1 MKKLIFLIIILL
13 MGCNGDDS
21 QDDNPRQTP
30 TNLIVNSSHGI
41 DGAAYGLADC
51 GACHAINIIHK
62 TLNIRDIVADKGFAT
77 CMGCHGDNG
86 TGESRACLI
95 CHNAIDLPRT
105 PWQSGHFT
113 HNFNTEASDKD
124 CVSCHVSS
132 DMNGNFMPE
141 IDLTRYPN
149 VSGQQQAY
157 NNISEFCLRCH
168 NHDNPQVGFEMSHQT
183 YNHPLIAMQDN
194 YNFVDKHG
202 WIDGTGTRTYS
213 GLRSDYQY
221 ASLVECTDCHAMHGT
236 NNKALIIDYAGK
248 GGSKLSAELENYP
261 VTITDGNF
269 AQLCVLCHQMQ
280 DIIEQGAENTGNSLT
295 GVHAV
300 SGDCSTC
307 HSHGETVQAGL

>member
-21 QDDNPRQTP
+21 QDDNLTH
-30 TNLIVNSSHGI
+30 LIVDSSHGI

-51 GACHAINIIHK
+51 GACHAINIIHE

-86 TGESRACLI
+86 TSELRACLI
-95 CHNAIDLPRT
+95 CHNSIDLPHT

-113 HNFNTEASDKD
+113 HNFNDENSSDKD
-124 CVSCHVSS
+124 CVTCHVSS
-132 DMNGNFMPE
+132 DMNGHFVPE
-141 IDLTRYPN
+141 IDLTSYPN
-149 VSGQQQAY
+149 VNGHQQVY
-157 NNISEFCLRCH
+157 NTISEFCLRCH
-168 NHDNPQVGFEMSHQT
+168 NRDNPQVGFEMSEQT

-202 WIDGTGTRTYS
+202 WIDGIGTRTYN

-221 ASLVECTDCHAMHGT
+221 ASLVECTDCHTMHGT

-248 GGSKLSAELENYP
+248 GGSKLSSDLENYP
-261 VTITDGNF
+261 VTITDGNS

-280 DIIEQGAENTGNSLT
+280 DIIEQGAENTGNGLT

-300 SGDCSTC
+300 SEDCSIC